1 MSWEFEIQR
10 AYLQKLAD
18 KILPG
23 TIIRSTDVTKKAF
36 KALQEPK
43 ITINAYASGW
53 TSGGF
58 TVGVPEVQFDA
69 PSGKGKEWSLS
80 HSGERVSITL
90 YEKDTLETVKETAEE
105 ALKDL
110 RTMVSK
116 RTPEI

>member
-1 MSWEFEIQR
+1 MSWEFEIQK

-23 TIIRSTDVTKKAF
+23 TTIRSIDITKKAF

-43 ITINAYASGW
+43 ITINAYASGAGFYM
-53 TSGGF
+53 GGS
-58 TVGVPEVQFDA
+58 EVQLA
-69 PSGKGKEWSLS
+69 SPSDKGKEWSLS

-90 YEKDTLETVKETAEE
+90 YERDTLETVKETAEM

>member
-43 ITINAYASGW
+43 IAINAYASGGFG
-53 TSGGF
+53 GGF
-58 TVGVPEVQFDA
+58 TIEDILFDS
-69 PSGKGKEWSLS
+69 PSDKGKEWSLS

-90 YEKDTLETVKETAEE
+90 YEKDTLEAVKETAEKS
-105 ALKDL
+105 LKDL